1 MWKLIKKLFKAI
13 GRLLKNVLLL
23 NGEFKQDLK
32 DVVIKSQE
40 LWKEIKDLV
49 KYTK

>member
-23 NGEFKQDLK
+23 NGEFKKDLNDVVVKFKELWVELK
-32 DVVIKSQE
+32 D
-40 LWKEIKDLV
+40 LL

>member
-23 NGEFKQDLK
+23 NGEFKQDLI
-32 DVVIKSQE
+32 DVKIKLQE
-40 LWKEIKDLV
+40 LWKEIMDLV

>member
-23 NGEFKQDLK
+23 NGEFKKDLNDVVVKFKELWVELK
-32 DVVIKSQE
+32 D
-40 LWKEIKDLV
+40 LF

>member
-13 GRLLKNVLLL
+13 LRLLKNVLLL
-23 NGEFKQDLK
+23 NGEFKKDLN
-32 DVVIKSQE
+32 DVVIKFKE
-40 LWKEIKDLV
+40 LWIEIKDLV